1 MKAYSLDLRT
11 RIVEA
16 VDRHLGSQGAVASLF
31 GVSRSLVKKLLRQ
44 RRETGSVAPKP
55 HGGGHP
61 PKLTA
66 KKGEAVRSYILD
78 VKNEASLAEVKTYVA
93 RRWKRGLSQA
103 TVSRLLVSLGL
114 PRKKNLRGQ

>member
-16 VDRHLGSQGAVASLF
+16 VDRHVGSQGEVAGLF

-55 HGGGHP
+55 HGGGH
-61 PKLTA
+61 TA
-66 KKGEAVRSYILD
+66 KVTAKNGEAVRSYILE
-78 VKNEASLAEVKTYVA
+78 VKNDASLAEVQRYVA
-93 RRWKRGLSQA
+93 RRWKVGLSQA
-103 TVSRLLVSLGL
+103 TVSRLLVRLGL
-114 PRKKNLRGQ
+114 PRKKNFRGQ

>member
-1 MKAYSLDLRT
+1 MKTYSLDLRT
-11 RIVEA
+11 RIVGA
-16 VDRHLGSQGAVASLF
+16 VDRHLGSQGEVASLF

-55 HGGGHP
+55 HGGGPP

-78 VKNEASLAEVKTYVA
+78 VKNDASLTEVKMYVA
-93 RRWKRGLSQA
+93 RRWKVGLSQA
-103 TVSRLLVSLGL
+103 TVSRLLVRLGL